1 MSEPRCGHRKLRA
14 RVVGEKYRMRCVKCG
29 AEGADHPSITEAYNA
44 YRSDLKDAEAF
55 RAAYA
60 QKAREVHRAR

>member
-1 MSEPRCGHRKLRA
+1 
-14 RVVGEKYRMRCVKCG
+14 MRCVKCG

-55 RAAYA
+55 RAAVA
-60 QKAREVHRAR
+60 RKVRESKAVRA